1 MVVDRALCSHASPLG
16 QTMETMTKRTF
27 KIMIYL
33 NSSSIRAVDYAGNHL
48 FVLFHTSD
56 KFYDHPGVPYSV
68 FVELVNATSPEIYY
82 NRHIRGRYR

>member
-16 QTMETMTKRTF
+16 QTLETMTKRTF

-68 FVELVNATSPEIYY
+68 YAAFIHASSKGAFY
-82 NRHIRGRYR
+82 NQHIRGRYR